1 MTIPASM
8 PIRVVYLGD
17 GATVNYPIPFAYF
30 ANADGTKQLSVVVAD
45 SNGENETV
53 LVENTNFT
61 ITAAGQPNG
70 TLTLNAPLETGKKLT
85 IVYNIPIEQTVDW
98 EEFGRLPSESI
109 ERSFDKVIAILKQ
122 HQEILDRCVKVVISG
137 NQTPQELLDDVYDK
151 LDSATEIAATATTAA
166 NNATSAA
173 QNAMA
178 AVESAE
184 ETLESVT
191 EYVDTA
197 KTDIAAVRDEAVST
211 VNAAVTSAQAAINQT
226 IEDANESIDATIT
239 EAVADVKQQA
249 VSAAE
254 ETIADAAVTVT
265 NTAKANLNE
274 YVDETVEPSLQ
285 SYMDAAASSA
295 AAAEQSADAA
305 ADTSDA
311 FSSLASTA
319 TENFNTNA
327 AEKTTAV
334 NQAATNAANS
344 ASAALDS
351 QTAAAVSASSAEDSA
366 DLAEE
371 QAEIAR
377 IINEGTDMEVQNL
390 GLGLS
395 KSCKSWNELLS
406 SGNIGLPPDNCKKLT
421 IKETNGTYYLRWADP
436 SDTVVDNQ
444 VLCTWAGTMIVRKA
458 GGYPTN
464 PYDGTIIKDNKEA
477 NAYSFA
483 WLTDTPTANE
493 DGYFYAAFPY
503 SANGAFN
510 LDNRNR
516 FGAVVYE
523 VIVDK
528 SDADPAGR
536 VKYWG
541 ENIDYTPAKM
551 NYTTGK
557 FEYGSWKDAFFMPRV
572 VMLKQD
578 GTEAY
583 ELNPDD
589 YSMKMDGTDSD
600 YKNTDF
606 SGNVMVAFPQVWL
619 KYEQEGNR
627 QHYYIANMQVDSSY
641 HCYTHINKNGQLVDW
656 IYKAAY
662 KGANVNNVIRSLSGL
677 APMNTQTSATE
688 RSYCQANGDRWFT
701 GVWADRQM
709 INTLLLLM
717 GKSTDTQTVYGHGY
731 TDGGSS
737 AGSLMVSGK
746 LDKYGLFY
754 GTNTNDCVKVF
765 GIEHYW
771 GNQWERIAG
780 YINDHGTQK
789 VKLTWGTEDGSTTT
803 GYNETGSGYISVGLT
818 PGGTSGGYVS
828 SATLTAYGLVSQTAS
843 GSSTTYE
850 CDGFWFN
857 DGQTNYALVGG
868 DCDDGARCGAFCSR
882 VAGAPSIAN
891 WNIGCCLSYK

>member
-17 GATVNYPIPFAYF
+17 GVTVNFPIPFAYF

-45 SNGENETV
+45 ATGENETV
-53 LVENTNFT
+53 LTENTNFT

-70 TLTLNAPLETGKKLT
+70 TLTMNAPLEKDKKLT
-85 IVYNIPIEQTVDW
+85 IVYNIPIEQTTDW

-109 ERSFDKVIAILKQ
+109 ETSFDKVIAILKQ

-137 NQTPQELLDDVYDK
+137 NQTPQELLDEVYEK
-151 LDSATEIAATATTAA
+151 LDSATQIAADAREAANEATTAA
-166 NNATSAA
+166 DNAT
-173 QNAMA
+173 A
-178 AVESAE
+178 AVEQAEGTLASVTAYVDSAKQDIAQTVANAKQSVDNTVTAAEASIE
-184 ETLESVT
+184 ETI
-191 EYVDTA
+191 
-197 KTDIAAVRDEAVST
+197 IA
-211 VNAAVTSAQAAINQT
+211 
-226 IEDANESIDATIT
+226 
-239 EAVADVKQQA
+239 AVADVKEQA
-249 VSAAE
+249 VAAAQE
-254 ETIADAAVTVT
+254 AIDGATVTVT
-265 NTAKANLNE
+265 QAAKDNLDA
-274 YVDETVEPSLQ
+274 YVDGTVEPSLQ
-285 SYMDAAASSA
+285 AYLDSAQQSASDAADSANVADQKKTEAENKAQEAANSA
-295 AAAEQSADAA
+295 AAALSSKNEAAESENNAA
-305 ADTSDA
+305 A
-311 FSSLASTA
+311 
-319 TENFNTNA
+319 
-327 AEKTTAV
+327 
-334 NQAATNAANS
+334 
-344 ASAALDS
+344 
-351 QTAAAVSASSAEDSA
+351 SAETASQ
-366 DLAEE
+366 
-371 QAEIAR
+371 QAEVAR

-390 GLGLS
+390 GLNLV

-406 SGNIGLPPDNCKKLT
+406 KGNIGLPPDNCKKMT
-421 IKETNGTYYLRWADP
+421 VKESGGTYFLRWVDP
-436 SDTVVDNQ
+436 SDTVVDDQ

-458 GGYPTN
+458 GSYPAN
-464 PYDGTIIKDNKEA
+464 PYDGTIVLDNQEA
-477 NAYSFA
+477 NSHSFA
-483 WLTDTPTANE
+483 WLEDTPPADE
-493 DGYFYAAFPY
+493 SGYFYAAFPY

-528 SDADPAGR
+528 SDADPVGR

-541 ENIDYTPAKM
+541 ENADYESAYMDFAAK
-551 NYTTGK
+551 K
-557 FEYGSWKDAFFMPRV
+557 FNYGSWKDAFFMPRV

-600 YKNTDF
+600 YKNTAF
-606 SGNVMVAFPQVWL
+606 AGNVMVAFPQVWL
-619 KYEQEGNR
+619 KYEQVGNR

-656 IYKAAY
+656 IYKSAY

-677 APMNTQTSATE
+677 TPMNTQTSATE
-688 RSYCQANGDRWFT
+688 RNYCQANGDRWFT

-709 INTLLLLM
+709 INALLLLM
-717 GKSTDTQTVYGHGY
+717 GKSTNTQAVFGQGY
-731 TDGGSS
+731 TDGGNS
-737 AGSLMVSGK
+737 AGSLMASGK

-754 GTNTNDCVKVF
+754 GTQTNDCVKVF

-803 GYNETGSGYISVGLT
+803 GYNETGAGYISVGLT

-857 DGQTNYALVGG
+857 NGQTNYALVGG
-868 DCDDGARCGAFCSR
+868 RAGDGALCGAFCSILDA
-882 VAGAPSIAN
+882 VPSHAG
-891 WNIGCCLSYK
+891 WGIGCCLSYK